1 MLETAPQQCQQQSI
15 SFLSHKANLPKS
27 NATYE
32 MQCNFF
38 YNVTAGCHVG
48 AVSHCRFKLLLC
60 VTLCVCV
67 SLQLCTYYIFT
78 GLVVVQCQGL
88 LKNSKKLK
96 KHMFNVLR
104 YYKKR
109 SLEYLLI
116 YSEFLQFLL

>member
-1 MLETAPQQCQQQSI
+1 M
-15 SFLSHKANLPKS
+15 
-27 NATYE
+27 
-32 MQCNFF
+32 
-38 YNVTAGCHVG
+38 
-48 AVSHCRFKLLLC
+48 
-60 VTLCVCV
+60 
-67 SLQLCTYYIFT
+67 
-78 GLVVVQCQGL
+78 VVQCQGL